1 MEKNMKVIVSL
12 VFVLLTSS
20 LSFSQTSTNAVL
32 PKVILAKGDIAPDF
46 TLNDQNGKS
55 VKLSKLVKKMPV
67 VLVFYR
73 GFW

>member
-1 MEKNMKVIVSL
+1 MKRILSIIFVLMTSSL
-12 VFVLLTSS
+12 VF
-20 LSFSQTSTNAVL
+20 SQTIPTSPS
-32 PKVILAKGDIAPDF
+32 PKVILAKGDTAPDF

>member
-1 MEKNMKVIVSL
+1 MKVVLSF

-20 LSFSQTSTNAVL
+20 LIFSQTSTNAVL

>member
-1 MEKNMKVIVSL
+1 MKGILSIIFVLMTSSL
-12 VFVLLTSS
+12 VF
-20 LSFSQTSTNAVL
+20 SQMNVPSPS
-32 PKVILAKGDIAPDF
+32 PKVMLAKGDIAPDF
-46 TLNDQNGKS
+46 TLNDQNGKP